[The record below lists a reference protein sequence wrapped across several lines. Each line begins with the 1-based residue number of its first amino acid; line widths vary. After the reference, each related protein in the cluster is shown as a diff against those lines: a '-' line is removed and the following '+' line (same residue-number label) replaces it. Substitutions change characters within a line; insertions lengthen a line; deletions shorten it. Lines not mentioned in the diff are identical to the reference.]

1 MLCANNDAIFS
12 SERRVTIKLSCKGY
26 GIIIRPMSPK
36 VLTSGL
42 LMRQGLKLVGMGAH
56 SLTMN
61 DSCKEH
67 WSVLMRT

>member
-1 MLCANNDAIFS
+1 
-12 SERRVTIKLSCKGY
+12 
-26 GIIIRPMSPK
+26 MSPK

-61 DSCKEH
+61 DSCKPFVSNSLGLASDPGMIPLFAGH
-67 WSVLMRT
+67 LLK